1 MGDTRTSDTST
12 VHSIAI
18 KGVTMP
24 RTVIVAAI
32 ATLCSITANAQST
45 PPSMPA
51 TEDFASAKTHQ
62 LARLEKELACV
73 QAATSLDEL
82 RACRP
87 APPHGGMGGPPPS

>member
-1 MGDTRTSDTST
+1 MS
-12 VHSIAI
+12 
-18 KGVTMP
+18 

-32 ATLCSITANAQST
+32 ATLCSITANAQT
-45 PPSMPA
+45 TAPA
-51 TEDFASAKTHQ
+51 AEDFATAKTHQ

-87 APPHGGMGGPPPS
+87 APPHGGPGGPPPS

>member
-1 MGDTRTSDTST
+1 
-12 VHSIAI
+12 
-18 KGVTMP
+18 MP

-32 ATLCSITANAQST
+32 ATLWSIAANAQT

-51 TEDFASAKTHQ
+51 AEDFASARTHQ
-62 LARLEKELACV
+62 IARLEKELACV